1 MDTKVEREEGSKGK
15 EREKRL
21 STISRLAVGG
31 QKLKNKRATR
41 DWRAGGELFRREG
54 VLIVVGVLTWV

>member
-21 STISRLAVGG
+21 STISRPAVGG

-54 VLIVVGVLTWV
+54 CR